1 MEKQLPI
8 PFEEIENKVC
18 EKWLFHQKC
27 SDCLFMVLCNLE
39 HEEKRYRKK
48 IEEKENI
55 YLNKK

>member
-1 MEKQLPI
+1 MEELPI

-39 HEEKRYRKK
+39 HEEKRYKRKM
-48 IEEKENI
+48 EERK
-55 YLNKK
+55 NKK